1 MRGSHSLSI
10 SFSIHSSL
18 LKPRDSELTEMPP
31 LRRSH
36 GLSGSRLFIHTEGIA
51 FQNCFPN
58 PGEMTLLNC
67 VNIRFLTI
75 LAIGQAAIPIICG
88 SNENTKLI
96 VPWDFSL
103 SYQLSRHGLN
113 YWTPFRAYACSGVSG
128 FWLAAWLWLSGCSQ
142 WKSELGQNHWM
153 AELEGGTLLLQANSR
168 LLPRTQLRLRKVT
181 RLPKDTA
188 WGRRAKAGV
197 LVQGVCTEPLSMQT

>member
-36 GLSGSRLFIHTEGIA
+36 GLSGSRLFIHTEGIT

-88 SNENTKLI
+88 SNENAKLI
-96 VPWDFSL
+96 VP
-103 SYQLSRHGLN
+103 
-113 YWTPFRAYACSGVSG
+113 
-128 FWLAAWLWLSGCSQ
+128 
-142 WKSELGQNHWM
+142 
-153 AELEGGTLLLQANSR
+153 
-168 LLPRTQLRLRKVT
+168 
-181 RLPKDTA
+181 
-188 WGRRAKAGV
+188 
-197 LVQGVCTEPLSMQT
+197 